1 MKPGQNRPFKFGKD
15 DKRVYI
21 VQDSEVALNALNN
34 TLGDP
39 VYVGRA
45 KTVVAD
51 SEAKWQ
57 LRRISYDSNQG
68 VTKVEWAEDT
78 LGHESPDYE
87 FIWSTTTPLT
97 ITGITQANPA
107 VVTVSDIGSLANGDK
122 IILQDVTGMTQVN
135 FDGDN
140 EYTVANISGNTFELS
155 GIDSSAYTAYM
166 SGGTVNYGEF
176 LQYTYS

>member
-1 MKPGQNRPFKFGKD
+1 MKPGQNRPFRFGTD

-34 TLGDP
+34 IYGDP

-51 SEAKWQ
+51 SDDKWQ
-57 LRRISYDSNQG
+57 LRKITYDSNRG
-68 VTKVEWAEDT
+68 ITKVEWAETDNSIA
-78 LGHESPDYE
+78 SPDFE
-87 FIWSTTTPLT
+87 FIWTNNSKLT
-97 ITGITQANPA
+97 ISGITQANPA
-107 VVTVSDIGSLANGDK
+107 VVTVSDIGNLADGDK
-122 IILQDVTGMTQVN
+122 IAIQDVAGMIQVN
-135 FDGDN
+135 FDGTN

-155 GIDSSAYTAYM
+155 GIDASAFTAYI
-166 SGGTVNYGEF
+166 SGGTVDYGEY